1 VTHRPE
7 EEPEGGQFTFVSGV
21 EAAVER
27 ALESAAGKDIN
38 VMGGAQV
45 IRQALAA
52 GIVDEL
58 TIIIAP
64 VVLGAGK
71 RLFEGDTQPLEL
83 EHRLRYFLA
92 VVDEG
97 GVTRAADHL
106 HVAQPSLSQALRALE
121 AELGVELFHRVGRGL
136 RLSAAGE
143 ALIGPARQ
151 ILRATDE
158 ARNAISGVLELRT
171 GTLEIAA
178 LASLAADPM
187 ATLIGRFRERHPGVQ
202 FRVLEPESA
211 DGVRAL
217 VLDGAC
223 ELGAAHLPLRG
234 EQLTAHP
241 LGEQEL
247 LFVLPREAAPELDRP
262 LGARELA
269 RIPLVVS
276 PPGTSTR
283 MLLEQA
289 LGALVSRRRSRRKP
303 PPARRSCRSY
313 SPAPGR
319 PCFPR
324 RLRGKRSVA
333 GLSCGAPDRRSPAPS
348 ASSTDGAPCLRRH
361 AHSWRSPPVT
371 SRLSYG
377 WHGHAAR
384 TRRLT
389 RAPSSDLQAQ
399 AWTVRCSS
407 TTRWSNENP
416 ASSARLTG
424 HVSATRRSRLT

>member
-1 VTHRPE
+1 MD
-7 EEPEGGQFTFVSGV
+7 
-21 EAAVER
+21 ER
-27 ALESAAGKDIN
+27 
-38 VMGGAQV
+38 
-45 IRQALAA
+45 
-52 GIVDEL
+52 
-58 TIIIAP
+58 
-64 VVLGAGK
+64 
-71 RLFEGDTQPLEL
+71 
-83 EHRLRYFLA
+83 RLRYFLA

-178 LASLAADPM
+178 LATLAVDPM

-217 VLDGAC
+217 VRDGAC

-234 EQLTAHP
+234 DQLTAHP

-247 LFVLPREAAPELDRP
+247 LFVLPGEAAPEVDRP

-269 RIPLVVS
+269 RTPLVVS

-289 LGALVSRRRSRRKP
+289 LEAVGVTPQIAVETAAREAIVPLVLAGAGAALL
-303 PPARRSCRSY
+303 
-313 SPAPGR
+313 PAPLAREAQRRGAVVRGAR
-319 PCFPR
+319 PAITRTVGLIHR
-324 RLRGKRSVA
+324 RGS
-333 GLSCGAPDRRSPAPS
+333 LSA
-348 ASSTDGAPCLRRH
+348 
-361 AHSWRSPPVT
+361 
-371 SRLSYG
+371 
-377 WHGHAAR
+377 AAR
-384 TRRLT
+384 SFL
-389 RAPSSDLQAQ
+389 ALA
-399 AWTVRCSS
+399 
-407 TTRWSNENP
+407 
-416 ASSARLTG
+416 TG
-424 HVSATRRSRLT
+424 H